1 VNLDFVGPMRH
12 IISRQTNKLPSGEK
26 MSMEQIIGFAI
37 LAQLSIGTILY
48 SMGYRD
54 GKSVGYHHGR
64 SIGMAMGK
72 TKVAK

>member
-1 VNLDFVGPMRH
+1 MGIGGRSPNRNG
-12 IISRQTNKLPSGEK
+12 SK
-26 MSMEQIIGFAI
+26 MSIEQIIGFAI

-64 SIGMAMGK
+64 SVGLALSK
-72 TKVAK
+72 TKAVR

>member
-1 VNLDFVGPMRH
+1 
-12 IISRQTNKLPSGEK
+12 
-26 MSMEQIIGFAI
+26 MSIEQIIGFGI
-37 LAQLSIGTILY
+37 LAQLSIGAILY

-72 TKVAK
+72 SKAVK